1 MRDFDGGHRPVIEIC
16 GKKPA
21 MNEASIFELKFP
33 DETRISEIASLL
45 LTAASPWLA
54 IVTG

>member
-1 MRDFDGGHRPVIEIC
+1 MGDFDGGHRPVIEIC
-16 GKKPA
+16 GEEPA
-21 MNEASIFELKFP
+21 MNEASIFEQRFP

-54 IVTG
+54 IATG